1 MVVLVL
7 DPRWPTMVPVEVCNQ
22 IRGPVSYTDE
32 VPAAARV
39 LTPGTGGPPWLV
51 TTETSIA
58 TSANDAI
65 ATATQIIRVPSLDD
79 PVYQAVSVM
88 QAARTRGQWEQAMT
102 HASLVPYLLE
112 ESAELAEAI
121 EQGAGDEALKK
132 ELADVLLQVLFHAE
146 IASER
151 GAFEFG
157 EVAQAFVEKLKL
169 RAPYLFDGSTGVVD
183 VETQDRLWAQGKA
196 HEMRR
201 GAVD

>member
-1 MVVLVL
+1 
-7 DPRWPTMVPVEVCNQ
+7 MVPVEVLSQ

-39 LTPGTGGPPWLV
+39 LEAGTGGEPWLV
-51 TTETSIA
+51 TTDFAST
-58 TSANDAI
+58 TD
-65 ATATQIIRVPSLDD
+65 TASTTNAKIIRVPSLDD

-88 QAARTRGQWEQAMT
+88 HAARARGEWEQAMT
-102 HASLVPYLLE
+102 HTSLVPYLLE
-112 ESAELAEAI
+112 ESAEVAEAI

-151 GAFEFG
+151 GAFGFG
-157 EVAQAFVEKLKL
+157 EVAGAFVEKLKR
-169 RAPYLFDGSTGVVD
+169 RAPYLFDGSTGPVD
-183 VETQDRLWAQGKA
+183 VKTQDRLWAEGKA
-196 HEMRR
+196 REMGR

>member
-7 DPRWPTMVPVEVCNQ
+7 DPRWPNMVPVEVLNQ
-22 IRGPVSYTDE
+22 IHGPVSYTDE

-39 LTPGTGGPPWLV
+39 LEAGTGGEPWLV
-51 TTETSIA
+51 TT
-58 TSANDAI
+58 D
-65 ATATQIIRVPSLDD
+65 TASTTDTAKIIRVPSLDD

-88 QAARTRGQWEQAMT
+88 HAARSRGEWEQAMT
-102 HASLVPYLLE
+102 HTSLVPYLLE
-112 ESAELAEAI
+112 ESAEVAEAI

-151 GAFEFG
+151 GAFGFG
-157 EVAQAFVEKLKL
+157 EVAGAFVEKLKR
-169 RAPYLFDGSTGVVD
+169 RAPYLFDGSTGPVD
-183 VETQDRLWAQGKA
+183 VKTQDRLWAEGKA
-196 HEMRR
+196 REMGR